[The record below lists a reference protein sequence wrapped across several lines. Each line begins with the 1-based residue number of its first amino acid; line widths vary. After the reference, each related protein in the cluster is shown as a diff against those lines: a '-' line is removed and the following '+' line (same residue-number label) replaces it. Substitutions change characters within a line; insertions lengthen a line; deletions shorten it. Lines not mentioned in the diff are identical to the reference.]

1 MITKIYRVK
10 GTFVMGDEYHKFTKE
25 YKATCEADVE
35 QKIYERFGSK
45 HGITRNQISIKEIE
59 EIAPEDVEDPIVK
72 EILQARVGVIMEDQ
86 QRLNNLLNEINA
98 YRQQAELI
106 QQQIELIQASIA
118 EVDALSNTLDDI
130 EGKEAV
136 EAFVPVGAGSF
147 IKGELKSTDEIIVSI
162 GSGLAVKKDADGA
175 REILAGQKEDLKDSL
190 DKMLAN
196 LQQCSDIM
204 GSLQAQA
211 EQIAA
216 AAQGN
221 ITQM

>member
-1 MITKIYRVK
+1 
-10 GTFVMGDEYHKFTKE
+10 
-25 YKATCEADVE
+25 
-35 QKIYERFGSK
+35 
-45 HGITRNQISIKEIE
+45 
-59 EIAPEDVEDPIVK
+59 
-72 EILQARVGVIMEDQ
+72 MEDQ
-86 QRLNNLLNEINA
+86 QRLNSLLNEINA

-106 QQQIELIQASIA
+106 QQQIEMIQASIS
-118 EVDALSNTLDDI
+118 EVDALFGTLEEI
-130 EGKEAV
+130 EGKESV

-162 GSGLAVKKDADGA
+162 GSGIAIKKDADGA
-175 REILAGQKEDLKDSL
+175 RKILEGQKEDLKDSM

-196 LQQCSDIM
+196 LQQCSDIV

-221 ITQM
+221 MTQMG

>member
-1 MITKIYRVK
+1 
-10 GTFVMGDEYHKFTKE
+10 
-25 YKATCEADVE
+25 
-35 QKIYERFGSK
+35 
-45 HGITRNQISIKEIE
+45 
-59 EIAPEDVEDPIVK
+59 
-72 EILQARVGVIMEDQ
+72 MEDQ
-86 QRLNNLLNEINA
+86 QRLNSLLNEMNA

-106 QQQIELIQASIA
+106 QQQIEMIQASMA
-118 EVDALSNTLDDI
+118 EIDALFNTLEDI
-130 EGKEAV
+130 QGKDSV

-162 GSGLAVKKDADGA
+162 GSGYALNKDADGA
-175 REILAGQKEDLKDSL
+175 REILAGQKEDLKDSM

-196 LQQCSDIM
+196 LQQCTDIV

-221 ITQM
+221 MTQMG

>member
-1 MITKIYRVK
+1 
-10 GTFVMGDEYHKFTKE
+10 
-25 YKATCEADVE
+25 
-35 QKIYERFGSK
+35 
-45 HGITRNQISIKEIE
+45 
-59 EIAPEDVEDPIVK
+59 
-72 EILQARVGVIMEDQ
+72 MEDQ
-86 QRLNNLLNEINA
+86 QRLNSLLNEMNV

-106 QQQIELIQASIA
+106 QQQIELIRASMA
-118 EVDALSNTLDDI
+118 EVDALFSTLEDI
-130 EGKEAV
+130 EGQESV

-175 REILAGQKEDLKDSL
+175 REILTGQKEELKDSL

-196 LQQCSDIM
+196 LQQVTDVV

-221 ITQM
+221 MTQMG

>member
-1 MITKIYRVK
+1 
-10 GTFVMGDEYHKFTKE
+10 
-25 YKATCEADVE
+25 
-35 QKIYERFGSK
+35 
-45 HGITRNQISIKEIE
+45 
-59 EIAPEDVEDPIVK
+59 
-72 EILQARVGVIMEDQ
+72 MEDQ
-86 QRLNNLLNEINA
+86 QRLNSLLNEINT

-106 QQQIELIQASIA
+106 QQQIEMIQASIA
-118 EVDALSNTLDDI
+118 EVDALFATLDDI
-130 EGKEAV
+130 EGKESI

-162 GSGLAVKKDADGA
+162 GAGLAVKKDADGA
-175 REILAGQKEDLKDSL
+175 REIISGQKEELKDSM

-196 LQQCSDIM
+196 LQKCTDIV

-221 ITQM
+221 MTQMG

>member
-1 MITKIYRVK
+1 
-10 GTFVMGDEYHKFTKE
+10 
-25 YKATCEADVE
+25 
-35 QKIYERFGSK
+35 
-45 HGITRNQISIKEIE
+45 
-59 EIAPEDVEDPIVK
+59 
-72 EILQARVGVIMEDQ
+72 MEDQ
-86 QRLNNLLNEINA
+86 QRFNNLLNEINA

-106 QQQIELIQASIA
+106 QQQVELIQASIA

-130 EGKEAV
+130 EGKDSI

-162 GSGLAVKKDADGA
+162 GSGFAVKKDADGA
-175 REILAGQKEDLKDSL
+175 REIIAGQKEDLKDSL

-196 LQQCSDIM
+196 LQQVTDIV
-204 GSLQAQA
+204 GNLQAQA

-221 ITQM
+221 MTQMG

>member
-1 MITKIYRVK
+1 
-10 GTFVMGDEYHKFTKE
+10 
-25 YKATCEADVE
+25 
-35 QKIYERFGSK
+35 
-45 HGITRNQISIKEIE
+45 
-59 EIAPEDVEDPIVK
+59 
-72 EILQARVGVIMEDQ
+72 MEDQ
-86 QRLNNLLNEINA
+86 QRLNNLINEINA
-98 YRQQAELI
+98 YSQQADLI
-106 QQQIELIQASIA
+106 KQQIELIQATIA

-130 EGKEAV
+130 EGKDSV

-162 GSGLAVKKDADGA
+162 GAGLALKKDADGA
-175 REILAGQKEDLKDSL
+175 REMLERQKEDLKDSL

-196 LQQCSDIM
+196 LQQCSDIV

-221 ITQM
+221 MTQMG